1 MEETIGT
8 GKNIEEAIENGL
20 RSLGAERDEVE
31 VEPLDTGRRGFLGLF
46 GRRNARVRVLIRQDD
61 RIRVRVLMRNILR
74 HLGVETT
81 PDVQEDDGEILVSLG
96 NEASVLVGQ
105 HGQTLDSLQYLA
117 SRIINNDR
125 EKWKKIVI
133 DVNNYRDK
141 REENLHSLSEQLAN
155 QAIAEGRDQRTDPLS
170 APERRIIHMALRD
183 HPKVTTFSVGE
194 GSYRRVIVAL
204 REGIA
209 ERRERPARES
219 RPPRE
224 SQRGRDRR
232 EGGAGN
238 GGSGQGGGGGRGR
251 SGGRGR
257 GGGGQGLRSGNNRQ
271 RFQRRRRGGGGG
283 RRPSPSGEVRHEQA

>member
-1 MEETIGT
+1 MEETTGIGRT
-8 GKNIEEAIENGL
+8 IEEAIEQGL
-20 RSLGAERDEVE
+20 RSLGAQRDEVE
-31 VEPLDTGRRGFLGLF
+31 VEPLDTGRRGFLGIF

-61 RIRVRVLMRNILR
+61 RIRTRILMRNILR
-74 HLGVETT
+74 HLGVEIM
-81 PDVQEDDGEILVSLG
+81 PDVQEDRDEIIVSLG
-96 NEASVLVGQ
+96 DDASVLIGH
-105 HGQTLDSLQYLA
+105 HGQTLDALQYLA

-133 DVNNYRDK
+133 DINNYRDK
-141 REENLHSLSEQLAN
+141 REDNLHSLSEQLAN

-209 ERRERPARES
+209 ERRDRPGRES

-232 EGGAGN
+232 EGGSGN
-238 GGSGQGGGGGRGR
+238 SGGGRGGGGGGGRG
-251 SGGRGR
+251 
-257 GGGGQGLRSGNNRQ
+257 
-271 RFQRRRRGGGGG
+271 GGG
-283 RRPSPSGEVRHEQA
+283 RNDGGG

>member
-155 QAIAEGRDQRTDPLS
+155 QAIAEANRLPYALACYSYTRSIATAKYMRSTRMLTSSNFMSSDAIS
-170 APERRIIHMALRD
+170 AKKLAM
-183 HPKVTTFSVGE
+183 
-194 GSYRRVIVAL
+194 
-204 REGIA
+204 
-209 ERRERPARES
+209 
-219 RPPRE
+219 
-224 SQRGRDRR
+224 
-232 EGGAGN
+232 
-238 GGSGQGGGGGRGR
+238 
-251 SGGRGR
+251 
-257 GGGGQGLRSGNNRQ
+257 
-271 RFQRRRRGGGGG
+271 
-283 RRPSPSGEVRHEQA
+283 